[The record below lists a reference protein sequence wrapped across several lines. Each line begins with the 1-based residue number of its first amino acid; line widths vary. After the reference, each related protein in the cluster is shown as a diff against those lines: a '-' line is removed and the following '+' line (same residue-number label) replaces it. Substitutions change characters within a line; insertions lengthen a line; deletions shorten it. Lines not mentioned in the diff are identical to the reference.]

1 MSPKCRR
8 GNQPTHSSAS
18 IGVNP
23 RSKFAIVVIC
33 RQLVASG
40 KIMITPKRL
49 VLLLLIWI
57 VLIMVKLLH
66 WTAMLLAYVL
76 SVGND
81 NLEKLRRYLSR
92 NN

>member
-1 MSPKCRR
+1 
-8 GNQPTHSSAS
+8 
-18 IGVNP
+18 
-23 RSKFAIVVIC
+23 
-33 RQLVASG
+33 
-40 KIMITPKRL
+40 MITPKRL